1 MHYLKQSCSEA
12 FYKGNNHFVM
22 LIISLQFISFVSSD
36 VGALGVLKLGHS
48 CVRALVMA
56 VCLLFLTSRF
66 KWVHVLFLTGG
77 LRMLV
82 T

>member
-36 VGALGVLKLGHS
+36 VGALGVLKLGRS
-48 CVRALVMA
+48 CV
-56 VCLLFLTSRF
+56 
-66 KWVHVLFLTGG
+66 G
-77 LRMLV
+77 LGW
-82 T
+82 

>member
-36 VGALGVLKLGHS
+36 VGALGVLKLGRS
-48 CVRALVMA
+48 RVELGGG
-56 VCLLFLTSRF
+56 CLPSFFDLSF
-66 KWVHVLFLTGG
+66 
-77 LRMLV
+77 
-82 T
+82 